1 MSLASGS
8 CQSWLQWGRNLA
20 EFDSGLP
27 CFKFCFQRHA
37 PIVRGLVSLSHIHRF
52 DSPLPPV
59 FCGSSAAFALAAPR
73 VQLCG
78 CEPAGACLQ
87 DVFDLPVLGR
97 SSGSFLVPRISP
109 FVSKSFVAICS
120 STTEPFQEQYCP
132 IPDAEMSTK
141 FFLPNLGS
149 SYSHVE
155 DVVGQRLGR
164 TAHVDKCVHQVCLT
178 DS

>member
-37 PIVRGLVSLSHIHRF
+37 PIVRGLVSPSHIHRF

-73 VQLCG
+73 VQLEGVCQRA
-78 CEPAGACLQ
+78 PAFKMYLICRFL
-87 DVFDLPVLGR
+87 DEVLGL
-97 SSGSFLVPRISP
+97 FWFPAYHLL
-109 FVSKSFVAICS
+109 FH
-120 STTEPFQEQYCP
+120 
-132 IPDAEMSTK
+132 
-141 FFLPNLGS
+141 
-149 SYSHVE
+149 SH
-155 DVVGQRLGR
+155 L
-164 TAHVDKCVHQVCLT
+164 
-178 DS
+178 